1 MTNGQLNN
9 WLSYALLM
17 GSLAA
22 GGVMTQLMPAYHG
35 PEHTVT
41 YPTKASITKASNNS
55 PSDVSGVDV
64 DQRHLAAARS
74 RS

>member
-1 MTNGQLNN
+1 MTNGRLNN

-35 PEHTVT
+35 PEHAVT
-41 YPTKASITKASNNS
+41 YPTKSSITKASNNT
-55 PSDVSGVDV
+55 PSGMSGIDV
-64 DQRHLAAARS
+64 DKRRLTAARS
-74 RS
+74 KS